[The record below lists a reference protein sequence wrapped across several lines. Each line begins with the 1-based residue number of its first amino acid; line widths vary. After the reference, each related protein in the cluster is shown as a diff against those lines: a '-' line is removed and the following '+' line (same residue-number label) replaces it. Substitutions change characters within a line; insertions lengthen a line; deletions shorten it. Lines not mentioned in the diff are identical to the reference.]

1 MAATAL
7 APAALVAHPLP
18 ILAAPARPRAM
29 APIPALLGLVLATPA
44 AVVMVLVSSLIGPF
58 IMFAI
63 PFMLLFG
70 FAFGP
75 LHALVKGEL

>member
-1 MAATAL
+1 MTTAAL
-7 APAALVAHPLP
+7 APAVRLMHALPV
-18 ILAAPARPRAM
+18 LAAPVRPRAM
-29 APIPALLGLVLATPA
+29 APIPALVGLALAVPVA
-44 AVVMVLVSSLIGPF
+44 IVMVLVSSLIGPF

-75 LHALVKGEL
+75 LWAMVNGDL